1 MRGSFKLALGL
12 AGLCAFGAG
21 SADAG
26 TCLEDI
32 NACLASTPGHPH
44 ICDPLVRNLPVCVAN
59 ERKGIAQSD
68 VDPRFTKAHIVRVYD
83 LK

>member
-12 AGLCAFGAG
+12 IGLCALCAGA
-21 SADAG
+21 AQAG

-32 NACLASTPGHPH
+32 TGCLVSTPGHPH
-44 ICDPLVRNLPVCVAN
+44 ICDPLVRNLPVCEAN